1 MITKASGHS
10 AQLLAAGLW
19 ICYICLAVPSQAAAG
34 TDDAAASS
42 TPASAPAAP
51 IALSKYTK
59 SSSHHWKK
67 SEHRKSG
74 DVAQKSAGKKAG
86 AAEAAADNN
95 APSIPQPSAIPPS
108 VANANAQLPPTD
120 TLAAGK
126 ARAMSERANSIVQA
140 TPDATADVPI
150 VSADQLND
158 VDRALHESPPPAA
171 PLTMA
176 SANVPVMATSS
187 PLMATSSGSGNAT
200 WDRTSLIGK
209 IFIGFGVLLTMA
221 SAVRMFIA

>member
-10 AQLLAAGLW
+10 ALLLAAGLW
-19 ICYICLAVPSQAAAG
+19 ICYICFAGPSQAAAG

-42 TPASAPAAP
+42 RPASAPGAP
-51 IALSKYTK
+51 IALTK
-59 SSSHHWKK
+59 DTKPSSQHWKK
-67 SEHRKSG
+67 SAQRKSG
-74 DVAQKSAGKKAG
+74 DVAQKSPDKKAG
-86 AAEAAADNN
+86 AADTAAADN
-95 APSIPQPSAIPPS
+95 APSMPQSSAIPPS
-108 VANANAQLPPTD
+108 IANANAQLPLTG
-120 TLAAGK
+120 TLAGS

-140 TPDATADVPI
+140 SSDASSAADMPI

-158 VDRALHESPPPAA
+158 VDRALHENPPPAA
-171 PLTMA
+171 RLTMA

-187 PLMATSSGSGNAT
+187 PLMATGSGNTT

-221 SAVRMFIA
+221 SALRMFIA

>member
-10 AQLLAAGLW
+10 TLLLAAGLW
-19 ICYICLAVPSQAAAG
+19 ICYICFAGPSLAAAG

-59 SSSHHWKK
+59 HSSHQGKK
-67 SEHRKSG
+67 SAQRKSD
-74 DVAQKSAGKKAG
+74 DVAQKSPGKKAG
-86 AAEAAADNN
+86 TAETAADNN
-95 APSIPQPSAIPPS
+95 SPSVPQSSAIPPS
-108 VANANAQLPPTD
+108 IANANAELSPTG
-120 TLAAGK
+120 TLAGS
-126 ARAMSERANSIVQA
+126 ARAMSERATSIVQA
-140 TPDATADVPI
+140 ASDASSAADMPI

-158 VDRALHESPPPAA
+158 VDRALHENPPPVAR
-171 PLTMA
+171 LTMA

-187 PLMATSSGSGNAT
+187 PLMATSSGNTT

>member
-10 AQLLAAGLW
+10 ALLLAAGLG
-19 ICYICLAVPSQAAAG
+19 ICYICFAGPSQAAAG

-51 IALSKYTK
+51 IALSKYAK
-59 SSSHHWKK
+59 HSSQHGKK
-67 SEHRKSG
+67 SAQRKSD
-74 DVAQKSAGKKAG
+74 DVAQQSPGKKAG
-86 AAEAAADNN
+86 AAETAADNN
-95 APSIPQPSAIPPS
+95 APSMPPSSAIPPS
-108 VANANAQLPPTD
+108 IANANAQLSPTGA
-120 TLAAGK
+120 LAGS

-140 TPDATADVPI
+140 SSDASSAADVPI

-158 VDRALHESPPPAA
+158 LDRALHENPPPSAA
-171 PLTMA
+171 LTMA
-176 SANVPVMATSS
+176 SATMPVMATSS
-187 PLMATSSGSGNAT
+187 PLMATGNGNTT

>member
-10 AQLLAAGLW
+10 ALLLAAGLW
-19 ICYICLAVPSQAAAG
+19 ICYICFAGPSLAAAG
-34 TDDAAASS
+34 TDDGAASS
-42 TPASAPAAP
+42 TPAGVPAAP

-59 SSSHHWKK
+59 LSSHHGKK
-67 SEHRKSG
+67 SAQRKSD
-74 DVAQKSAGKKAG
+74 DVAQKSSGKKAV
-86 AAEAAADNN
+86 AAETAADNN
-95 APSIPQPSAIPPS
+95 APSVPPSSAIPPS
-108 VANANAQLPPTD
+108 IANANAQLSAAN
-120 TLAAGK
+120 TLAAGN
-126 ARAMSERANSIVQA
+126 ARAMSERANSIVQSSS
-140 TPDATADVPI
+140 DASSAADVPI

-158 VDRALHESPPPAA
+158 LDRALRENPPPAA
-171 PLTMA
+171 TLTMA

-187 PLMATSSGSGNAT
+187 PLMATSSGNTT